1 MTLVYACY
9 SFETV
14 TQAFEICA
22 SLIRI
27 RLVYAQ
33 KQAKSFTVW
42 VKKLTSP
49 MFLGNGTRNKR
60 GCVFVCSLVREH
72 ISGTTRP
79 IFTSGGVATRYI
91 FPVL

>member
-1 MTLVYACY
+1 VYACY

-42 VKKLTSP
+42 VKKIDLPNVSWQ
-49 MFLGNGTRNKR
+49 
-60 GCVFVCSLVREH
+60 
-72 ISGTTRP
+72 
-79 IFTSGGVATRYI
+79 RY
-91 FPVL
+91 P